1 MREVDI
7 TEECL
12 AFVDK
17 QGERVALKFFQ
28 LVEVMMN
35 EKVVHSLFI
44 KKLQSTKFYEL
55 RVKAGNEYRIILFAI
70 DHLNFSQATEVVC
83 LMGFLKKSTKDYKRA
98 IKTAENILE
107 DYLKR
112 KENGKSN

>member
-1 MREVDI
+1 
-7 TEECL
+7 
-12 AFVDK
+12 
-17 QGERVALKFFQ
+17 
-28 LVEVMMN
+28 MN

-70 DHLNFSQATEVVC
+70 DHLHSSQATEVVC